1 MRAATQR
8 AGSPWR
14 SPSKGLRS
22 STEVPSH
29 QHLLLPNPVWDVP
42 KRERNFFLLFRGSA
56 HFSGVIN
63 RARCRLWLGCEWMG
77 WEGLGRVREQGAGIV
92 LAIPLG
98 TIPAPT
104 HSPALLLL
112 LHWEGVLGCRRGKPA
127 AGIKSLLLTIAQDHF

>member
-29 QHLLLPNPVWDVP
+29 QHLLLPKPVWDVP

-92 LAIPLG
+92 L
-98 TIPAPT
+98 
-104 HSPALLLL
+104 
-112 LHWEGVLGCRRGKPA
+112 EQ
-127 AGIKSLLLTIAQDHF
+127 SLLEQFPHPHTALHCSCFCTGRVFWDAGEGNQLQESNPCSLP